1 VSTELVQKILA
12 DTDREYERLYK
23 EHEKQ
28 QRVFT
33 DGRPRIK
40 ESLPA
45 EVHWRLQFRAYTTAL
60 VQNLVPVEPQEK

>member
-1 VSTELVQKILA
+1 VSAELVQKILA

-23 EHEKQ
+23 EHEEQ
-28 QRVFT
+28 QRLFA

-45 EVHWRLQFRAYTTAL
+45 EIYWRLQFRAYTTAL
-60 VQNLVPVEPQEK
+60 VQNLVKPEEK